1 MNETLLRSKKI
12 GELRELAK
20 AAGVPAYYKCKKEEL
35 IEKLLALAEAG
46 YASEETAAESP
57 REEALA
63 APAEEAAE
71 PAPVEPEPAKPS
83 VTLEQIQQKVVKLAA
98 AGKKAEV
105 REIVTTYGAKVSDL
119 KDQPEKWDEVW
130 GKLTALEG

>member
-20 AAGVPAYYKCKKEEL
+20 AAGVPASYKLKKEEL
-35 IEKLLALAEAG
+35 IAQLLALAEAG

-71 PAPVEPEPAKPS
+71 PARP
-83 VTLEQIQQKVVKLAA
+83 
-98 AGKKAEV
+98 
-105 REIVTTYGAKVSDL
+105 
-119 KDQPEKWDEVW
+119 
-130 GKLTALEG
+130 